1 MKWKKQRKINIDFYM
16 PKGFDK
22 VSDVR
27 MLKDAL
33 HVVMNQDAHDQF
45 TLDQALEII
54 AVRVIGDDVSV
65 YIDVYSNEGH
75 THKRY

>member
-1 MKWKKQRKINIDFYM
+1 MKRITIDFDM

-54 AVRVIGDDVSV
+54 AVRVDDDGVSV
-65 YIDVYSNEGH
+65 YETDINSGAR
-75 THKRY
+75 K

>member
-1 MKWKKQRKINIDFYM
+1 MQRITIDFYM

-22 VSDVR
+22 HDDVR

-65 YIDVYSNEGH
+65 YETDINSGAR
-75 THKRY
+75 K

>member
-1 MKWKKQRKINIDFYM
+1 MQRITIDFDM

-22 VSDVR
+22 HDDVR

-45 TLDQALEII
+45 TLDQAVEII

-65 YIDVYSNEGH
+65 YETDINSGAR
-75 THKRY
+75 K

>member
-1 MKWKKQRKINIDFYM
+1 M

-22 VSDVR
+22 HDDVR

-33 HVVMNQDAHDQF
+33 HVVMNQDGHDQF

-54 AVRVIGDDVSV
+54 AVRVDDDGVSV
-65 YIDVYSNEGH
+65 YETDINSGAR
-75 THKRY
+75 K

>member
-1 MKWKKQRKINIDFYM
+1 MKRITIDFDRTR
-16 PKGFDK
+16 GFDK
-22 VSDVR
+22 HDDMR

-33 HVVMNQDAHDQF
+33 HVIMNQDAHDQF

-65 YIDVYSNEGH
+65 YETDINSGAR
-75 THKRY
+75 K

>member
-1 MKWKKQRKINIDFYM
+1 MQRITIDIDI
-16 PKGFDK
+16 PKCFDK
-22 VSDVR
+22 HDDVR

-33 HVVMNQDAHDQF
+33 HVIMNQDAHDQF

-65 YIDVYSNEGH
+65 YETDINSGAR
-75 THKRY
+75 K

>member
-1 MKWKKQRKINIDFYM
+1 MKRITIDFDM

-22 VSDVR
+22 HDDVR

-33 HVVMNQDAHDQF
+33 HVVMNQDGHDQF

-54 AVRVIGDDVSV
+54 AVRVDDDGVSV
-65 YIDVYSNEGH
+65 YETDINSGAR
-75 THKRY
+75 K